1 MTRIVPVL
9 AAGLLISPLL
19 HAMPLNYTIA
29 TDKTAIALS
38 WQAFGHLSQA
48 SLDGVTGNITLD
60 AEKEMDDRI
69 DVKIPIS
76 TLQASNGLLTYQ
88 LKSSLFF
95 DAEHYPDIRFTSS
108 RVVALGHGHF
118 RVFGSLSVKIFN
130 APLFWTPRLK
140 NMAATYLEKRRCLS
154 MPLRRFLARPLI
166 WIGLPGWLMTAWQSV
181 LISRRKRDTPHKR
194 VPPLRGISEWRER
207 QWLGQRRLQPERA
220 FSQLRY
226 RITAN

>member
-48 SLDGVTGNITLD
+48 SLDGMTGNITLD
-60 AEKEMDDRI
+60 AEKEINDRI
-69 DVKIPIS
+69 DVKIPIT
-76 TLQASNGLLTYQ
+76 TLQASNRLLTYQ

-95 DAEHYPDIRFTSS
+95 DAEHYPDITFTSS

-118 RVFGSLSVKIFN
+118 RVFGSLSVKNVQRPVILDATLEEHGGN
-130 APLFWTPRLK
+130 VSDEEALFLH
-140 NMAATYLEKRRCLS
+140 AT
-154 MPLRRFLARPLI
+154 
-166 WIGLPGWLMTAWQSV
+166 TA
-181 LISRRKRDTPHKR
+181 ISRSAFNMDRFTGVVDDR
-194 VPPLRGISEWRER
+194 VAISIDIQAKARH
-207 QWLGQRRLQPERA
+207 
-220 FSQLRY
+220 
-226 RITAN
+226 TA

>member
-118 RVFGSLSVKIFN
+118 RVFGSLSVKNIQR
-130 APLFWTPRLK
+130 PVILD
-140 NMAATYLEKRRCLS
+140 ATLEEHGGNVSGEEALS
-154 MPLRRFLARPLI
+154 LHAT
-166 WIGLPGWLMTAWQSV
+166 TA
-181 LISRRKRDTPHKR
+181 ISRSAFNMDRFTGVVDDR
-194 VPPLRGISEWRER
+194 VAISIDIQAKARHT
-207 QWLGQRRLQPERA
+207 
-220 FSQLRY
+220 S
-226 RITAN
+226 

>member
-108 RVVALGHGHF
+108 RMVALGHGHF
-118 RVFGSLSVKIFN
+118 RVFGSLSVKNIQR
-130 APLFWTPRLK
+130 PVILD
-140 NMAATYLEKRRCLS
+140 ATLEEHGGNVSGEEALS
-154 MPLRRFLARPLI
+154 LHAT
-166 WIGLPGWLMTAWQSV
+166 TA
-181 LISRRKRDTPHKR
+181 ISRSAFNMDRFTGVVDDR
-194 VPPLRGISEWRER
+194 VAISIDIQAKARH
-207 QWLGQRRLQPERA
+207 
-220 FSQLRY
+220 
-226 RITAN
+226 TA

>member
-60 AEKEMDDRI
+60 AEKERDDRI

-118 RVFGSLSVKIFN
+118 RVFGSLSVKNIQR
-130 APLFWTPRLK
+130 PVILD
-140 NMAATYLEKRRCLS
+140 ATLEEHGGNVSGEEALS
-154 MPLRRFLARPLI
+154 LHAT
-166 WIGLPGWLMTAWQSV
+166 TA
-181 LISRRKRDTPHKR
+181 ISRSAFNMDRFTGVVDDR
-194 VPPLRGISEWRER
+194 VAISIDIQAKARH
-207 QWLGQRRLQPERA
+207 
-220 FSQLRY
+220 
-226 RITAN
+226 TV

>member
-19 HAMPLNYTIA
+19 HAMPLNYTIV

-118 RVFGSLSVKIFN
+118 RVFGSLSVKNIQR
-130 APLFWTPRLK
+130 PVILD
-140 NMAATYLEKRRCLS
+140 ATLEEHGGNVSGEEALS
-154 MPLRRFLARPLI
+154 LHAT
-166 WIGLPGWLMTAWQSV
+166 TA
-181 LISRRKRDTPHKR
+181 ISRSAFNMDRFTGVVDDR
-194 VPPLRGISEWRER
+194 VAISIDIQAKARH
-207 QWLGQRRLQPERA
+207 
-220 FSQLRY
+220 
-226 RITAN
+226 TA

>member
-9 AAGLLISPLL
+9 AAGLLISPPL

-95 DAEHYPDIRFTSS
+95 DAEHYSDIRFTSS

-118 RVFGSLSVKIFN
+118 RVFGSLSVKNIQR
-130 APLFWTPRLK
+130 PVILD
-140 NMAATYLEKRRCLS
+140 ATLEEHGGNVSGEEALS
-154 MPLRRFLARPLI
+154 LHAT
-166 WIGLPGWLMTAWQSV
+166 TA
-181 LISRRKRDTPHKR
+181 ISRSAFNMDRFTGVVDDR
-194 VPPLRGISEWRER
+194 VAISIDIQAKARH
-207 QWLGQRRLQPERA
+207 
-220 FSQLRY
+220 
-226 RITAN
+226 TA

>member
-118 RVFGSLSVKIFN
+118 RVFGSLSVKNIQR
-130 APLFWTPRLK
+130 PVILD
-140 NMAATYLEKRRCLS
+140 ATLEEHGGNVSGEDALS
-154 MPLRRFLARPLI
+154 LHAT
-166 WIGLPGWLMTAWQSV
+166 TA
-181 LISRRKRDTPHKR
+181 ISRSAFNMDRFTGVVDDR
-194 VPPLRGISEWRER
+194 VAISIDIQAKARH
-207 QWLGQRRLQPERA
+207 
-220 FSQLRY
+220 
-226 RITAN
+226 TA

>member
-60 AEKEMDDRI
+60 AEKGMDDRI

-118 RVFGSLSVKIFN
+118 RVFGSLSVKNIQR
-130 APLFWTPRLK
+130 PVILD
-140 NMAATYLEKRRCLS
+140 ATLEEHDGNVSGEEVLS
-154 MPLRRFLARPLI
+154 LHAT
-166 WIGLPGWLMTAWQSV
+166 TA
-181 LISRRKRDTPHKR
+181 ISRSAFNMDRFTGVVDDR
-194 VPPLRGISEWRER
+194 VAISIDIQAKARH
-207 QWLGQRRLQPERA
+207 
-220 FSQLRY
+220 
-226 RITAN
+226 TA

>member
-9 AAGLLISPLL
+9 AAGLFISPLL

-69 DVKIPIS
+69 DVKIPIT
-76 TLQASNGLLTYQ
+76 TLHASNGLLTYQ

-95 DAEHYPDIRFTSS
+95 DAEHYPDITFTSS

-118 RVFGSLSVKIFN
+118 RVFGSLSVKNVQRPVI
-130 APLFWTPRLK
+130 LD
-140 NMAATYLEKRRCLS
+140 ATLEEHGGSVSGEEALS
-154 MPLRRFLARPLI
+154 LHAT
-166 WIGLPGWLMTAWQSV
+166 TA
-181 LISRRKRDTPHKR
+181 ISRSAFNMDRFTGVVDDR
-194 VPPLRGISEWRER
+194 VAISIDIQAKARH
-207 QWLGQRRLQPERA
+207 
-220 FSQLRY
+220 
-226 RITAN
+226 TA

>member
-9 AAGLLISPLL
+9 AIGLLISPLL

-118 RVFGSLSVKIFN
+118 RVFGSLSVKNIQR
-130 APLFWTPRLK
+130 PVILD
-140 NMAATYLEKRRCLS
+140 ATLEEHGGNVSGEEALS
-154 MPLRRFLARPLI
+154 LHAT
-166 WIGLPGWLMTAWQSV
+166 TA
-181 LISRRKRDTPHKR
+181 ISRSAFNMDRFTGVVDDR
-194 VPPLRGISEWRER
+194 VAISIDIQAKARH
-207 QWLGQRRLQPERA
+207 
-220 FSQLRY
+220 
-226 RITAN
+226 TA

>member
-95 DAEHYPDIRFTSS
+95 DAEHHPDIRFTSS

-118 RVFGSLSVKIFN
+118 RVFGSLSVKNIQR
-130 APLFWTPRLK
+130 PVILD
-140 NMAATYLEKRRCLS
+140 ATLEEHGGNVSGEEALS
-154 MPLRRFLARPLI
+154 LHAT
-166 WIGLPGWLMTAWQSV
+166 TA
-181 LISRRKRDTPHKR
+181 ISRSAFNMDRFTGVVDDR
-194 VPPLRGISEWRER
+194 VAISIDIQAKARH
-207 QWLGQRRLQPERA
+207 
-220 FSQLRY
+220 
-226 RITAN
+226 TA

>member
-60 AEKEMDDRI
+60 AEKEINDRI
-69 DVKIPIS
+69 DVKIPIT
-76 TLQASNGLLTYQ
+76 TLQASNRLLTYQ

-95 DAEHYPDIRFTSS
+95 DAEHYPDITFTSS

-118 RVFGSLSVKIFN
+118 RVFGSLSVKNVQRPVILDATLEEHGGN
-130 APLFWTPRLK
+130 VSDEEALFLH
-140 NMAATYLEKRRCLS
+140 AT
-154 MPLRRFLARPLI
+154 
-166 WIGLPGWLMTAWQSV
+166 TA
-181 LISRRKRDTPHKR
+181 ISRSAFNMERFTGVVDDR
-194 VPPLRGISEWRER
+194 VAISIDIQAKARH
-207 QWLGQRRLQPERA
+207 
-220 FSQLRY
+220 
-226 RITAN
+226 TA

>member
-60 AEKEMDDRI
+60 AEKEINDRI
-69 DVKIPIS
+69 DVKIPIT

-95 DAEHYPDIRFTSS
+95 DAEHYPDITFTSS

-118 RVFGSLSVKIFN
+118 RVFGSLSVKNIQRPVILDATLEEHDGN
-130 APLFWTPRLK
+130 ASGEDALSLH
-140 NMAATYLEKRRCLS
+140 AT
-154 MPLRRFLARPLI
+154 
-166 WIGLPGWLMTAWQSV
+166 TA
-181 LISRRKRDTPHKR
+181 ISRSAFNMDRFTGVVDDR
-194 VPPLRGISEWRER
+194 VAISIDIQAKARH
-207 QWLGQRRLQPERA
+207 
-220 FSQLRY
+220 
-226 RITAN
+226 TA

>member
-60 AEKEMDDRI
+60 AEKEINDRI
-69 DVKIPIS
+69 DVKIPIT
-76 TLQASNGLLTYQ
+76 TLQASNRLLTYQ

-95 DAEHYPDIRFTSS
+95 DAEHYPDITFTSS

-118 RVFGSLSVKIFN
+118 RVFGSLSVKNVQRPVILDATLEEHGGN
-130 APLFWTPRLK
+130 VSDEEALFLH
-140 NMAATYLEKRRCLS
+140 AT
-154 MPLRRFLARPLI
+154 
-166 WIGLPGWLMTAWQSV
+166 TA
-181 LISRRKRDTPHKR
+181 ISRSAFNMDRFTGVVDDR
-194 VPPLRGISEWRER
+194 VAISIDIQAKARH
-207 QWLGQRRLQPERA
+207 
-220 FSQLRY
+220 
-226 RITAN
+226 TA

>member
-95 DAEHYPDIRFTSS
+95 DAEHYPDITFTSS

-118 RVFGSLSVKIFN
+118 RVFGSLSVKNVQRPVI
-130 APLFWTPRLK
+130 LD
-140 NMAATYLEKRRCLS
+140 ATLEEHGGSVSGEEALS
-154 MPLRRFLARPLI
+154 LHAT
-166 WIGLPGWLMTAWQSV
+166 TA
-181 LISRRKRDTPHKR
+181 ISRSAFNMDRFTGVVDDR
-194 VPPLRGISEWRER
+194 VAINIEIQAKARH
-207 QWLGQRRLQPERA
+207 A
-220 FSQLRY
+220 V
-226 RITAN
+226 

>member
-19 HAMPLNYTIA
+19 HAMPLNYTIV

-60 AEKEMDDRI
+60 AEKEINDRI
-69 DVKIPIS
+69 DVKIPIT
-76 TLQASNGLLTYQ
+76 TLQASNRLLTYQ

-95 DAEHYPDIRFTSS
+95 DAEHYPDITFTSS

-118 RVFGSLSVKIFN
+118 RVFGSLSVKNIQRPVILDATLEEHGGN
-130 APLFWTPRLK
+130 ASGEEALSLH
-140 NMAATYLEKRRCLS
+140 AT
-154 MPLRRFLARPLI
+154 
-166 WIGLPGWLMTAWQSV
+166 TA
-181 LISRRKRDTPHKR
+181 ISRSAFNMDRFTGVVDDR
-194 VPPLRGISEWRER
+194 VAISIDIQTKARHS
-207 QWLGQRRLQPERA
+207 A
-220 FSQLRY
+220 
-226 RITAN
+226 

>member
-60 AEKEMDDRI
+60 AEKERDDRI

-118 RVFGSLSVKIFN
+118 RVFGSLSVKNIQR
-130 APLFWTPRLK
+130 PVILD
-140 NMAATYLEKRRCLS
+140 ATLEEHGGNVSGEEALS
-154 MPLRRFLARPLI
+154 LHAT
-166 WIGLPGWLMTAWQSV
+166 TA
-181 LISRRKRDTPHKR
+181 ISRSAFNMDRFTGVVDDR
-194 VPPLRGISEWRER
+194 VAISIDIQAKARH
-207 QWLGQRRLQPERA
+207 
-220 FSQLRY
+220 
-226 RITAN
+226 TA

>member
-9 AAGLLISPLL
+9 AIGLLISPLL

-118 RVFGSLSVKIFN
+118 RVFGSLSVKNIQR
-130 APLFWTPRLK
+130 PVILD
-140 NMAATYLEKRRCLS
+140 ATLDEHGGNVSGEEALS
-154 MPLRRFLARPLI
+154 LHAT
-166 WIGLPGWLMTAWQSV
+166 TA
-181 LISRRKRDTPHKR
+181 ISRSAFNMDRFTGVVDDR
-194 VPPLRGISEWRER
+194 VAISIDIQAKARH
-207 QWLGQRRLQPERA
+207 
-220 FSQLRY
+220 
-226 RITAN
+226 TV

>member
-1 MTRIVPVL
+1 MTRIVHVL

-118 RVFGSLSVKIFN
+118 RVFGSLSVKNIQR
-130 APLFWTPRLK
+130 PVILD
-140 NMAATYLEKRRCLS
+140 ATLEEHGGNVSGEEALS
-154 MPLRRFLARPLI
+154 LHAT
-166 WIGLPGWLMTAWQSV
+166 TA
-181 LISRRKRDTPHKR
+181 ISRSAFNMDRFTGVVDDR
-194 VPPLRGISEWRER
+194 VAISIDIQAKARH
-207 QWLGQRRLQPERA
+207 
-220 FSQLRY
+220 
-226 RITAN
+226 TA

>member
-9 AAGLLISPLL
+9 AIGLLISPLL

-60 AEKEMDDRI
+60 AEKEIDDRI

-95 DAEHYPDIRFTSS
+95 DVEHYPDIRFTSS

-118 RVFGSLSVKIFN
+118 RVFGSLSVKNIQR
-130 APLFWTPRLK
+130 PVILD
-140 NMAATYLEKRRCLS
+140 ATLEEHGGNVSGEEALS
-154 MPLRRFLARPLI
+154 LHA
-166 WIGLPGWLMTAWQSV
+166 TTV
-181 LISRRKRDTPHKR
+181 ISRSAFNMDRFTGVVDDR
-194 VPPLRGISEWRER
+194 VAISIDIQAKARH
-207 QWLGQRRLQPERA
+207 
-220 FSQLRY
+220 
-226 RITAN
+226 TA

>member
-118 RVFGSLSVKIFN
+118 RVFGSLSVKNIQR
-130 APLFWTPRLK
+130 PVILD
-140 NMAATYLEKRRCLS
+140 ATLEEHGGNVSGEEALS
-154 MPLRRFLARPLI
+154 LHAT
-166 WIGLPGWLMTAWQSV
+166 TA
-181 LISRRKRDTPHKR
+181 ISRSAFNMDRFTGVVDDC
-194 VPPLRGISEWRER
+194 VAISIDIQAKARH
-207 QWLGQRRLQPERA
+207 
-220 FSQLRY
+220 
-226 RITAN
+226 TA

>member
-48 SLDGVTGNITLD
+48 SLDGVTGHITLD

-69 DVKIPIS
+69 DVKIPIT

-95 DAEHYPDIRFTSS
+95 DAEHYPDITFTSS

-118 RVFGSLSVKIFN
+118 RVFGSLSVKNIQRPVILDATLEEHGGN
-130 APLFWTPRLK
+130 ASGEEALSLH
-140 NMAATYLEKRRCLS
+140 AT
-154 MPLRRFLARPLI
+154 
-166 WIGLPGWLMTAWQSV
+166 TA
-181 LISRRKRDTPHKR
+181 ISRSAFNMDRFTGVVDDR
-194 VPPLRGISEWRER
+194 VAISIDIQAKARH
-207 QWLGQRRLQPERA
+207 
-220 FSQLRY
+220 
-226 RITAN
+226 TA

>member
-9 AAGLLISPLL
+9 ATGLLISPLL

-60 AEKEMDDRI
+60 AEKEINDRI
-69 DVKIPIS
+69 DVKIPIT

-95 DAEHYPDIRFTSS
+95 DAEHYPDIIFTSS
-108 RVVALGHGHF
+108 RVVALGQGHF
-118 RVFGSLSVKIFN
+118 RVFGSLSVKNVQRPVI
-130 APLFWTPRLK
+130 LE
-140 NMAATYLEKRRCLS
+140 ATLEEQGGTSSHDGSLS
-154 MPLRRFLARPLI
+154 LHAT
-166 WIGLPGWLMTAWQSV
+166 TA
-181 LISRRKRDTPHKR
+181 ISRSSFNMDRFTGVVDDR
-194 VPPLRGISEWRER
+194 VAINIEI
-207 QWLGQRRLQPERA
+207 RA
-220 FSQLRY
+220 KARH
-226 RITAN
+226 AV

>member
-118 RVFGSLSVKIFN
+118 RVFGSLSVKNIQR
-130 APLFWTPRLK
+130 PVILD
-140 NMAATYLEKRRCLS
+140 ATLEEHDGNVSGEEALS
-154 MPLRRFLARPLI
+154 LHAT
-166 WIGLPGWLMTAWQSV
+166 TA
-181 LISRRKRDTPHKR
+181 ISRSAFNMDRFTGVVDDR
-194 VPPLRGISEWRER
+194 VAISIDIQAKARH
-207 QWLGQRRLQPERA
+207 
-220 FSQLRY
+220 
-226 RITAN
+226 TA

>member
-29 TDKTAIALS
+29 TDKTSIALS

-60 AEKEMDDRI
+60 AEKEINDRI
-69 DVKIPIS
+69 DVKIPIT

-95 DAEHYPDIRFTSS
+95 DAEHYPDITFTSS

-118 RVFGSLSVKIFN
+118 RVFGSLSVKNIQR
-130 APLFWTPRLK
+130 PVILD
-140 NMAATYLEKRRCLS
+140 ATLEEHGGNVSGEEALS
-154 MPLRRFLARPLI
+154 LHAT
-166 WIGLPGWLMTAWQSV
+166 TA
-181 LISRRKRDTPHKR
+181 ISRSAFNMDRFTGVVDDR
-194 VPPLRGISEWRER
+194 VAISIDIQAKARH
-207 QWLGQRRLQPERA
+207 
-220 FSQLRY
+220 
-226 RITAN
+226 TA

>member
-69 DVKIPIS
+69 DVRIPIS

-118 RVFGSLSVKIFN
+118 RVFGSLSVKNIQR
-130 APLFWTPRLK
+130 PVILD
-140 NMAATYLEKRRCLS
+140 ATLEEHGGNVSGEEALS
-154 MPLRRFLARPLI
+154 LHAT
-166 WIGLPGWLMTAWQSV
+166 TA
-181 LISRRKRDTPHKR
+181 ISRSAFNMDRFTGVVDDR
-194 VPPLRGISEWRER
+194 VAISIDIQTKVRH
-207 QWLGQRRLQPERA
+207 
-220 FSQLRY
+220 
-226 RITAN
+226 TA

>member
-9 AAGLLISPLL
+9 AAGLLISPPL

-118 RVFGSLSVKIFN
+118 RVFGSLSVKNIQR
-130 APLFWTPRLK
+130 PVILD
-140 NMAATYLEKRRCLS
+140 ATLEEHGGNVSGEEALS
-154 MPLRRFLARPLI
+154 LHAT
-166 WIGLPGWLMTAWQSV
+166 TA
-181 LISRRKRDTPHKR
+181 ISRSAFNMDRFTGVVDDR
-194 VPPLRGISEWRER
+194 VAISIDIQAKARH
-207 QWLGQRRLQPERA
+207 
-220 FSQLRY
+220 
-226 RITAN
+226 TA